1 MGIGFLMI
9 VPVLFWL
16 FIVMLI
22 IAVSKPKRRPQ
33 QNYRKDS
40 APQRYQH
47 TARKSFDR
55 PKMQEGLFDIKLG
68 KSGGKKADKKNT
80 MFGNTGF
87 DDYSAIGRKKDYV
100 TGYDKKYSKDNMW
113 SRHSS
118 AMQYSHTYDG
128 HEPWDD
134 CLPKEKD
141 PWDKDFYT

>member
-47 TARKSFDR
+47 TARKSFER

-68 KSGGKKADKKNT
+68 KTKLTLSGLTGLDQSVDYNVAVALPQITLHAKIGGTFSSPKITLDTARSAEAVLEKAGIDKEQV
-80 MFGNTGF
+80 GEQVGEGE
-87 DDYSAIGRKKDYV
+87 AV
-100 TGYDKKYSKDNMW
+100 
-113 SRHSS
+113 
-118 AMQYSHTYDG
+118 
-128 HEPWDD
+128 
-134 CLPKEKD
+134 
-141 PWDKDFYT
+141 